1 MSYKAL
7 YRTYRPQTFED
18 VAGQSHVTITLK
30 NAIKENRIAHAYLF
44 AGPRGT
50 GKTTI
55 AKILAKAIN
64 CTGDQPPCNECPNCK
79 AITQGDHPDVIEID
93 AASNNGVNE
102 VRDLIDKVKYA
113 PINAKYKV
121 YIIDEV
127 HMMTP
132 EAFNALL
139 KTLEEPPAHIVFI
152 LATTEP
158 HKILPTIISRCQRFD
173 FKRVDEKDIIN
184 RLEYVLKEEKVDYEE
199 DALEIISKLADGG
212 MRDAL
217 SILEQCLAYDRHLT
231 VENINKVYGLLSNDE
246 KIRLIKLLLT
256 KDMKNVLKTLDHMMS
271 LSIDLKRLTQDLID
285 VLKDVIIFKNTED
298 LSLLF
303 VLHKNDIQKIV
314 PYMLVEEAFQMI
326 DIFMDASSHYGQAV
340 DSSTY
345 FELAL
350 LKICNQIEN
359 EHKEVVI
366 EEPTII
372 EDVSHETLVEEKTE
386 IVEKQKEEV
395 KPIIEHQEAKETHEE
410 EIKEEEK
417 QAEVS
422 EEKEPQPE
430 KLPSQ
435 IEVDFND
442 ILNILVQAK
451 RTVLNDIQDKW
462 PVIRRYC
469 YNLNTAKYA
478 NMLCDAKPVA
488 AGEKGFILTL
498 KYQPE
503 VNNVNYTENYY
514 PLKSFLKELLGSDY
528 DFIAVMED
536 EWPHMRQK
544 FIQLNKE
551 KKLPQPQPIVLHHI
565 DEYHEPVVE
574 LTEAQQ
580 YAIDMFG
587 DDIVEFEE

>member
-1 MSYKAL
+1 M
-7 YRTYRPQTFED
+7 
-18 VAGQSHVTITLK
+18 
-30 NAIKENRIAHAYLF
+30 
-44 AGPRGT
+44 
-50 GKTTI
+50 
-55 AKILAKAIN
+55 
-64 CTGDQPPCNECPNCK
+64 
-79 AITQGDHPDVIEID
+79 
-93 AASNNGVNE
+93 
-102 VRDLIDKVKYA
+102 IDKVKYA

-173 FKRVDEKDIIN
+173 FKRVDEHDIIS
-184 RLEYVLKEEKVDYEE
+184 RLEYVLKEENVEYDEE
-199 DALEIISKLADGG
+199 SLEIISKLADGG

-231 VENINKVYGLLSNDE
+231 VENINKVYGLLANDE

-285 VLKDVIIFKNTED
+285 VLKDVIIFKNTQD

-303 VLHKNDIQKIV
+303 VLHKNDIQQIV
-314 PYMLVEEAFQMI
+314 PYILVEEAFQMI
-326 DIFMDASSHYGQAV
+326 DIFM
-340 DSSTY
+340 
-345 FELAL
+345 EP
-350 LKICNQIEN
+350 
-359 EHKEVVI
+359 VI
-366 EEPTII
+366 EPQEYLQ
-372 EDVSHETLVEEKTE
+372 EKVEEKKE
-386 IVEKQKEEV
+386 PKVEQVETPVEESKEEV
-395 KPIIEHQEAKETHEE
+395 K
-410 EIKEEEK
+410 
-417 QAEVS
+417 EV
-422 EEKEPQPE
+422 KTTA
-430 KLPSQ
+430 Q

-503 VNNVNYTENYY
+503 VNSINYTENYY
-514 PLKSFLKELLGSDY
+514 PLKNFLKEVLGSEY
-528 DFIAVMED
+528 DFIAVMEAD
-536 EWPHMRQK
+536 WPNMRQK
-544 FIQLNKE
+544 FIQLSKE

-587 DDIVEFEE
+587 DEIVEFEE